1 MNTVENIKDIKEL
14 TDFSGNSYDILN
26 NASKVVGA
34 IKDGAKATGAIGG
47 DFILDENF
55 KIVGFK
61 ISLSKAKNLSEYAL
75 KNILAKAEGHSKI
88 STSIVRDSKVIKD
101 RR

>member
-1 MNTVENIKDIKEL
+1 MNTVENIKDIKNL

-26 NASKVVGA
+26 NASKVVGV

-47 DFILDENF
+47 YFILDENF

-75 KNILAKAEGHSKI
+75 KNILAKAEGHSRI
-88 STSIVRDSKVIKD
+88 SRSIVRDSKVIKD

>member
-1 MNTVENIKDIKEL
+1 
-14 TDFSGNSYDILN
+14 
-26 NASKVVGA
+26 
-34 IKDGAKATGAIGG
+34 
-47 DFILDENF
+47 
-55 KIVGFK
+55 
-61 ISLSKAKNLSEYAL
+61 LSEYAL

>member
-1 MNTVENIKDIKEL
+1 LSIK
-14 TDFSGNSYDILN
+14 IL
-26 NASKVVGA
+26 ASAVGSNLSA
-34 IKDGAKATGAIGG
+34 LLNWL
-47 DFILDENF
+47 IL
-55 KIVGFK
+55 FK